1 MASKRDL
8 KKEINAIA
16 ATLVGEYLLTSEF
29 IPGVDIEKAN
39 VVLGKVFALRE
50 EFISRVGA
58 NGGKDPKQVKAY
70 YKQLKSDFNVAID
83 DIITDFESLTKE

>member
-39 VVLGKVFALRE
+39 VTLGKVLALRE
-50 EFISRVGA
+50 EYVARVGA
-58 NGGKDPKQVKAY
+58 NGGKNPKQIKAY
-70 YKQLKSDFNVAID
+70 YKKLKEDFNTAVD
-83 DIITDFESLTKE
+83 EIITDFESLT

>member
-1 MASKRDL
+1 MANKRDL

-39 VVLGKVFALRE
+39 TVLGKVFALRE
-50 EFISRVGA
+50 EFIARVGA